1 MIELLSDPNAWIAF
15 GTLTVMEIV
24 LGIDNIIFISI
35 VVSRLPADRAKRA
48 RQIGLA
54 LALIFR
60 IALLSVLAW
69 MIALK
74 TPVFTLAGQ
83 GFSWRDIIL
92 LVGGLFLLYK
102 ATSEIHEQ
110 IEGETHEEAAGR
122 KAVGAFGFVI
132 GQIILIDMIFSVDS
146 IITAIGMAEDIEVMV
161 AAVVVAVAVMYV
173 ASGPISEFVHRHPTV
188 KMLALSFL
196 LLIGVSLIADGI
208 GFHIPRGYIYFA
220 MAFSTMVEVFNIFV
234 RRRRSPETQKPPVE
248 L

>member
-1 MIELLSDPNAWIAF
+1 MLELLSDPNAWIAF

-35 VVSRLPADRAKRA
+35 VVSRLPAEQAKRA

-74 TPVFTLAGQ
+74 APVFTLFGHA
-83 GFSWRDIIL
+83 FSWRDIIL
-92 LVGGLFLLYK
+92 LVGGVFLLYK
-102 ATSEIHEQ
+102 ATAEIHEQ
-110 IEGETHEEAAGR
+110 IEGETHEEEAER
-122 KAVGAFGFVI
+122 KAGASYGFVI
-132 GQIILIDMIFSVDS
+132 GQILLIDMIFSVDS

-161 AAVVVAVAVMYV
+161 AAVIVAVGVMYI
-173 ASGPISEFVHRHPTV
+173 ASGPIADFVHRHPTV
-188 KMLALSFL
+188 KMLALAFL
-196 LLIGVSLIADGI
+196 LLIGVSLVADGI

-220 MAFSTMVEVFNIFV
+220 MAFSTMVEIFNIFV
-234 RRRRSPETQKPPVE
+234 RRRRANSKGAPKPH
-248 L
+248 